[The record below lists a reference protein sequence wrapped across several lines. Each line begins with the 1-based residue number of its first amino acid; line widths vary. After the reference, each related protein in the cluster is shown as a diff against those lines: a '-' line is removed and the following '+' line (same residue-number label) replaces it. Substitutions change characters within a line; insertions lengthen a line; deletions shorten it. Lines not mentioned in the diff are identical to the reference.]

1 MRRGLA
7 VFLEDNIVPT
17 TEPRTL
23 ISLPDCYHMSHE
35 NFLRLFHTR
44 PKPCFG
50 GGGALFQK
58 VTRILNYVATHIAL
72 ECSAQLEGREVCL

>member
-17 TEPRTL
+17 TEPPTL
-23 ISLPDCYHMSHE
+23 IKTPCYHLSHD
-35 NFLRLFHTR
+35 NFPRLFHTH
-44 PKPCFG
+44 PKLFFFG

-58 VTRILNYVATHIAL
+58 LTRILNYVAAYIAL